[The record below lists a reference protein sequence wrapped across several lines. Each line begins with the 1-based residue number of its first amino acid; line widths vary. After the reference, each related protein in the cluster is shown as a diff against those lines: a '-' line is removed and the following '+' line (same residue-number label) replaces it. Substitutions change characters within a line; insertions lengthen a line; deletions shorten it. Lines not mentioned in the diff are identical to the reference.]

1 MNDVTFLLTA
11 FHVFL
16 IIFSFELLLKLF
28 FFYWLVYFLSLQN
41 DNVCPHGICLMMK
54 IYCNIRDTYMD
65 NSLLGLSFDE
75 MKQLVQKHDLPKFTA
90 NQLVEW
96 LYKKRCRN
104 FDDMTNLSKA
114 TRQLLNDNYDTG
126 FHSPIKVQVS
136 NDGTKKYL
144 FHVKDGYVETAY
156 IPDRDRATLCVSSQV
171 GCKMGCEFCQTGKQG
186 FQTQLSAG
194 DIINQILSLPEFEN
208 LTNFVFMGMGEP
220 MDNYDAVMR
229 CLEIMTSEWG
239 LAMSPTRF
247 TVSTV
252 GVIPFMKRFMKES
265 KCNLAVSMHSPFH
278 DERLSL
284 MPVEAAYPISEVIH
298 ALRQHDWSGQR
309 RLSFEYIVFK
319 GLNDTKDHVRE
330 LARLLGSMRC
340 RVNLIRFHSVPGV
353 SLQSPSDK
361 DMVQFRDKLNDKGII
376 ATIRAS
382 RGQDIDAA
390 CGLLSTRNEMQL

>member
-1 MNDVTFLLTA
+1 
-11 FHVFL
+11 
-16 IIFSFELLLKLF
+16 
-28 FFYWLVYFLSLQN
+28 
-41 DNVCPHGICLMMK
+41 
-54 IYCNIRDTYMD
+54 MD

-194 DIINQILSLPEFEN
+194 D
-208 LTNFVFMGMGEP
+208 
-220 MDNYDAVMR
+220 
-229 CLEIMTSEWG
+229 
-239 LAMSPTRF
+239 
-247 TVSTV
+247 
-252 GVIPFMKRFMKES
+252 
-265 KCNLAVSMHSPFH
+265 
-278 DERLSL
+278 
-284 MPVEAAYPISEVIH
+284 
-298 ALRQHDWSGQR
+298 
-309 RLSFEYIVFK
+309 
-319 GLNDTKDHVRE
+319 
-330 LARLLGSMRC
+330 
-340 RVNLIRFHSVPGV
+340 
-353 SLQSPSDK
+353 
-361 DMVQFRDKLNDKGII
+361 
-376 ATIRAS
+376 
-382 RGQDIDAA
+382 
-390 CGLLSTRNEMQL
+390 

>member
-1 MNDVTFLLTA
+1 MMA
-11 FHVFL
+11 QKISFHV
-16 IIFSFELLLKLF
+16 E
-28 FFYWLVYFLSLQN
+28 
-41 DNVCPHGICLMMK
+41 
-54 IYCNIRDTYMD
+54 
-65 NSLLGLSFDE
+65 
-75 MKQLVQKHDLPKFTA
+75 
-90 NQLVEW
+90 
-96 LYKKRCRN
+96 
-104 FDDMTNLSKA
+104 
-114 TRQLLNDNYDTG
+114 
-126 FHSPIKVQVS
+126 
-136 NDGTKKYL
+136 
-144 FHVKDGYVETAY
+144 DGYVETAY

-309 RLSFEYIVFK
+309 RLSFEYIV
-319 GLNDTKDHVRE
+319 LKD
-330 LARLLGSMRC
+330 LTILKTMY
-340 RVNLIRFHSVPGV
+340 V
-353 SLQSPSDK
+353 SLL
-361 DMVQFRDKLNDKGII
+361 VCWE
-376 ATIRAS
+376 AC
-382 RGQDIDAA
+382 AA
-390 CGLLSTRNEMQL
+390 VSI

>member
-1 MNDVTFLLTA
+1 
-11 FHVFL
+11 
-16 IIFSFELLLKLF
+16 
-28 FFYWLVYFLSLQN
+28 
-41 DNVCPHGICLMMK
+41 
-54 IYCNIRDTYMD
+54 MD

-126 FHSPIKVQVS
+126 FHPPIKVQVS